1 MLTYRIDFYDYLK
14 VPINFIKFRFFFPKD
29 TLDES
34 IKNETNTLGSTYS
47 SNSSF
52 DSSNSSSTKK
62 INHELLYKNSE
73 ERLFIIDC
81 FLRTQKLL
89 KFRFKNILLFY
100 LLVFLV

>member
-14 VPINFIKFRFFFPKD
+14 VPINFIKFRFLFPKD

-62 INHELLYKNSE
+62 SITSYFTKIQKSVYSESIVFFGLKN
-73 ERLFIIDC
+73 
-81 FLRTQKLL
+81 
-89 KFRFKNILLFY
+89 Y
-100 LLVFLV
+100 